1 MKDGHRTKRSRQQV
15 SKPKEILAPFFDPK
29 SGPEETAAMTKLA
42 TKLSRHLHHRATRSV
57 NKSDGEHKVA
67 QADAKSV
74 HKAKKEQAA

>member
-1 MKDGHRTKRSRQQV
+1 MKDGQRAKGSRQRV

-42 TKLSRHLHHRATRSV
+42 NKLSRHLHHRNARSFSE
-57 NKSDGEHKVA
+57 SDGEHKIE